1 MLAYSVMLTLTS
13 CLAAHRNS
21 GSDSENITARAQE
34 TAGGGGLATV
44 DVAADHNR
52 EMVLLRHG
60 AWLDARNRVKVVP

>member
-13 CLAAHRNS
+13 SLASHRNS
-21 GSDSENITARAQE
+21 GSDCENMTARAQE

-52 EMVLLRHG
+52 EVVPLRHS
-60 AWLDARNRVKVVP
+60 V